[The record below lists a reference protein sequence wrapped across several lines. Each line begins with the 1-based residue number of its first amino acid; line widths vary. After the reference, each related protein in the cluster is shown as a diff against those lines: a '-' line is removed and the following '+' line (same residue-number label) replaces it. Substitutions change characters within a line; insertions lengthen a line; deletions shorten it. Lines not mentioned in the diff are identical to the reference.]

1 MIVPTGFPVIDP
13 DGTDPHASS
22 TTPQLL
28 VIQEQAKSEPVDTAL
43 RQANRAPTADQ
54 VATGHLHEPTTE
66 KLSIMSAKFPLRK
79 QFAKPT
85 SHVLTNYFEVSWNNN
100 TKFFVYE
107 ITDIPAGNKRKTKAV
122 VKTAI
127 QAWDFLR
134 NNQIHF
140 ATDHL
145 KFVVAWRDLHTGIQC
160 PRKSTP
166 ADEVMW
172 TPTPIADGDR
182 RVQLYFKYHGEM
194 NLDRLQDYVN
204 PRSKPNDSALPDFN
218 FNPLVA
224 YLNTVIAKNLT
235 DEVFQTS
242 SHKFFFKDSH
252 EVLGRSKSL
261 CVMRGYDYTISPA
274 MEKVLLNVNAATSAF
289 YRPITVAEFLK
300 DNTFHQN
307 ERERRIKRLRVYITP
322 ERLAVTDPEE
332 QIRVDNLNR
341 PQNRIKTV
349 KAFGG
354 DIGNRSDDALKFR
367 KWFNN
372 GGQLQQA
379 NEDTHV
385 VDHMKSV
392 FGHAHRFDENLK
404 AVNVGSD
411 DEPVWYPQEFLRIL
425 PYQLYNNL
433 LPDTLIDSML
443 TLACQT
449 PDHVRAR
456 IEAEGLKGLG
466 IIQKDGAQKFDKCDA
481 LTIDPRML
489 QIPSTRMEQVHAVYA
504 KESGKP
510 EYKKPNMD
518 GKAQW
523 NLDGNFNFFKTP
535 TSGSSLEYYMINGS
549 DLTEEK
555 IAETY
560 KQAMNASI
568 TQYGIAKDAICCGIS
583 TLPSYRKTTK
593 KEESDETVSET
604 HEELK
609 KPDITLAKT
618 HEELKKDIK
627 EAIERCQ
634 QQSAN
639 GKLVILLLE
648 RYNIPVYS
656 AFKDVADRIAGL
668 QSLCVTAEKN
678 SNKQL
683 GDKGLSQYFANVMM
697 KVNLKQGG
705 LNHTAC
711 DENPG
716 EGTIRNSLFKKAPA
730 RSVMILGADV
740 THPGPN
746 SLVGCPSIAA
756 LVGSVD
762 LDGGKFLGSMRLQE
776 KSKKEMIDDIE
787 GMAEDRFRAWLVAQK
802 SFPDVLYYRDGVST
816 GQYEQVVKEEL
827 QAIKKAWNKV
837 FRGEPAG
844 SPKMTAVVAVK
855 RHNTRF
861 FPMAGEAHANGN
873 CKAGTLVDS
882 GITSPFFSEF
892 YLQSHHALQGTAI
905 PTKYFVLENGLK
917 FSDTEIQ
924 RLTHKLCFT
933 YVRATMGVSYAPPAY
948 YADRLC
954 ERGRNYLRDW
964 FTPNYESDHFKAY
977 QNRKV
982 TIDDDAKTALRNTIS
997 RLPVQPIPA
1006 GRRRARKSVEQV
1018 EEERKSRKGAEDLL
1032 ESEYLIA
1039 AKQYFQGQRN
1049 DGPGPWAE
1057 ALDKTMF
1064 WM

>member
-1 MIVPTGFPVIDP
+1 MREHQQHLKASEPSVHTDALPSPTFGYFAFGHISMLLSQEIKDKIDDGFLTKPCIKCGLDHRAYNHKGMVPLHGEVWRNLKGTDVAGAEAHLATLKAAHTKKLLAAQKAGDSGAQAATPQTVPTNIEPMIVPTGFPVIDP

-274 MEKVLLNVNAATSAF
+274 MEKVLLNVNAVTSAF

-307 ERERRIKRLRVYITP
+307 ERERCIKRLRVYIIP

-354 DIGNRSDDALKFR
+354 DIGNRSDNALKFR

-443 TLACQT
+443 RLACQT
-449 PDHVRAR
+449 PDNVRAR

-466 IIQKDGAQKFDKCDA
+466 IIQNDGAQKF
-481 LTIDPRML
+481 
-489 QIPSTRMEQVHAVYA
+489 V
-504 KESGKP
+504 
-510 EYKKPNMD
+510 
-518 GKAQW
+518 
-523 NLDGNFNFFKTP
+523 
-535 TSGSSLEYYMINGS
+535 
-549 DLTEEK
+549 
-555 IAETY
+555 
-560 KQAMNASI
+560 
-568 TQYGIAKDAICCGIS
+568 
-583 TLPSYRKTTK
+583 
-593 KEESDETVSET
+593 
-604 HEELK
+604 
-609 KPDITLAKT
+609 
-618 HEELKKDIK
+618 
-627 EAIERCQ
+627 
-634 QQSAN
+634 
-639 GKLVILLLE
+639 
-648 RYNIPVYS
+648 
-656 AFKDVADRIAGL
+656 
-668 QSLCVTAEKN
+668 
-678 SNKQL
+678 
-683 GDKGLSQYFANVMM
+683 
-697 KVNLKQGG
+697 
-705 LNHTAC
+705 
-711 DENPG
+711 
-716 EGTIRNSLFKKAPA
+716 
-730 RSVMILGADV
+730 
-740 THPGPN
+740 
-746 SLVGCPSIAA
+746 
-756 LVGSVD
+756 
-762 LDGGKFLGSMRLQE
+762 
-776 KSKKEMIDDIE
+776 
-787 GMAEDRFRAWLVAQK
+787 
-802 SFPDVLYYRDGVST
+802 
-816 GQYEQVVKEEL
+816 
-827 QAIKKAWNKV
+827 
-837 FRGEPAG
+837 
-844 SPKMTAVVAVK
+844 
-855 RHNTRF
+855 
-861 FPMAGEAHANGN
+861 
-873 CKAGTLVDS
+873 
-882 GITSPFFSEF
+882 
-892 YLQSHHALQGTAI
+892 
-905 PTKYFVLENGLK
+905 
-917 FSDTEIQ
+917 
-924 RLTHKLCFT
+924 
-933 YVRATMGVSYAPPAY
+933 
-948 YADRLC
+948 
-954 ERGRNYLRDW
+954 
-964 FTPNYESDHFKAY
+964 
-977 QNRKV
+977 
-982 TIDDDAKTALRNTIS
+982 
-997 RLPVQPIPA
+997 
-1006 GRRRARKSVEQV
+1006 RKS
-1018 EEERKSRKGAEDLL
+1018 
-1032 ESEYLIA
+1032 
-1039 AKQYFQGQRN
+1039 
-1049 DGPGPWAE
+1049 
-1057 ALDKTMF
+1057 
-1064 WM
+1064 